1 MTLFTLS
8 QETEEDETLPKSF
21 YEPPSP
27 QYLNQTKTQP
37 KKKLQNRAL
46 YEHKRKMGNKILAN
60 RIQQHTKRITRHDQ
74 LGFIPES
81 QG

>member
-8 QETEEDETLPKSF
+8 QETEEDKTLLKSF

-27 QYLNQTKTQP
+27 RYLNQTKTQP

-46 YEHKRKMGNKILAN
+46 YEHTCKMGNKILAN
-60 RIQQHTKRITRHDQ
+60 QIQQHTTRITGHDQ